1 MNPTLVQLKGSKHI
15 LCYKSHNTVIP
26 TLIYK
31 MQSQNRE
38 NRKSCD
44 SHCQTK
50 SVTPV
55 TPFDSQTVHKR
66 DEHCQNK

>member
-1 MNPTLVQLKGSKHI
+1 MNPTLVQFLLKIRELLKGLKAP
-15 LCYKSHNTVIP
+15 NIP

-50 SVTPV
+50 SVSPV